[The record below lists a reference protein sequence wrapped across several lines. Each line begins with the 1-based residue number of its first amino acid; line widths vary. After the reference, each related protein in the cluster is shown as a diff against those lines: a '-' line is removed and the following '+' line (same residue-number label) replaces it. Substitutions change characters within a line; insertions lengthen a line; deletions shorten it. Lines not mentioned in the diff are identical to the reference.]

1 MNFHIDIEATNT
13 EEHSAK
19 ICPANLSGIFERF
32 PSIKLLSLDCFDT
45 LVWRHA
51 YRPFDVFHAVAKRP
65 AFQKAGITATS
76 RRTAERTART
86 LRRLHCGQR
95 EIELVDVY
103 RAAVPSLSAQELEE
117 LAEEELA
124 AECELAFAH
133 PSAVALLRCAG
144 DRGIPVTIVSDTY
157 FDPVRLRR
165 LLEHVLPPDAC
176 RAITRI
182 VCSSEFGISK
192 AEGLFEL
199 AYPEDEIPRE
209 SILHIGDNESADYL
223 AATQA
228 GIAAIHLVQLPADT
242 AGREMM
248 KGAILPVLVPALRY
262 SAPMQT
268 PYRGPLSAWR
278 SGTEEDP
285 TQFGAEVLGPVFHAF
300 GRWLAHERQ
309 QLLDEDRNTKFVF
322 LLRDGHLPF
331 LAHRELNGPDGCF
344 RAAISRF
351 TAFAASF
358 RSLAD
363 IDQYLA
369 RFVST
374 RRFEALARQLL
385 LPADIATKIAVRA
398 EAAADPVASFCESV
412 RRPRVVEEILRAS
425 ARFRERMQ
433 RYLER
438 EIGLKTGDSVVFVD
452 VGYVGTTQRVLQPVF
467 EEEWGVRLAGRY
479 LLFTGVSTDRSRGML
494 DASFCDLRA
503 LDAMIPYL
511 SVIDNLCPCPGGSI
525 EDYAED
531 GAPIFGAQLLE
542 PEQTEHVTRLQS
554 DCIRFVRH
562 AETFFDSCRHP
573 VELDA
578 LRESALGELGRL
590 IFFPSRSELA
600 LLEDFQGEVNLGTTD
615 RRQLFDRHAGLDG
628 LRQRGLNFI
637 ERNAAARPH
646 YPAELRS
653 AGLELSTTLL
663 LQQRYSL
670 EIPFVD
676 WSYRSEEIE
685 MLIVRDE
692 ESLRE
697 TIPAFATHDGFF
709 AATVPI
715 GDGSFHLGLLLGKRY
730 CWMQMHSAGIIPVS
744 KLMSNV
750 ESRYCRDALPAL
762 ILDGI
767 DDHGQGLW
775 ECQENA
781 LVMIPAGL
789 LPATG
794 EPAVCRLVFRPIAH
808 RQPERGGADV

>member
-1 MNFHIDIEATNT
+1 MNLPIDIETETTTEYSARISPTNLPR
-13 EEHSAK
+13 
-19 ICPANLSGIFERF
+19 ILERF

-51 YRPFDVFHAVAKRP
+51 YRPFDVFHAVVKRS
-65 AFQKAGITATS
+65 AFQRAGITAS
-76 RRTAERTART
+76 GRRTAERTART
-86 LRRLHCGQR
+86 LRRLECGQR
-95 EIELVDVY
+95 EIDLVDIY
-103 RAAVPSLSAQELEE
+103 RATLPSLSAEELEE

-133 PSAVALLRCAG
+133 PSAVALLRCAR
-144 DRGIPVTIVSDTY
+144 DRAIPVTIVSDTY

-165 LLEHVLPPDAC
+165 LLEHVLPLDAC
-176 RAITRI
+176 QTITRI
-182 VCSSEFGISK
+182 VCSSEYGISK
-192 AEGLFEL
+192 TEGLFEL
-199 AYPEDEIPRE
+199 AYPEEEIPRE

-223 AATQA
+223 AARQA
-228 GIAAIHLVQLPADT
+228 GITAIHLAQLPADGV
-242 AGREMM
+242 GRETM
-248 KGAILPVLVPALRY
+248 KAAVLPVLVPALRD
-262 SAPMQT
+262 SAPLQT
-268 PYRGPLSAWR
+268 PYRGPLSTWR
-278 SGTEEDP
+278 SDTEEDS

-300 GRWLAHERQ
+300 GRWLAEEQ
-309 QLLDEDRNTKFVF
+309 KLLLRGDRNTKFVF

-331 LAHRELNGPDGCF
+331 LVHQELNGPGGCF

-412 RRPRVVEEILRAS
+412 RRPRVVVEILRAS

-438 EIGLKTGDSVVFVD
+438 EIDLKTGDSVVFVD
-452 VGYVGTTQRVLQPVF
+452 VGYIGTTQRVLQPVF

-479 LLFTGVSTDRSRGML
+479 LLFTGASTDRSRGML
-494 DASFCDLRA
+494 DANFCDLRA

-511 SVIDNLCPCPGGSI
+511 SLIDNLCPCPGGSI

-531 GAPIFGAQLLE
+531 GSPIFGEQLLE
-542 PEQTEHVTRLQS
+542 PEQIENVARLQS

-562 AETFFDSCRHP
+562 AETFFDSCRQP
-573 VELDA
+573 VKLDV
-578 LRESALGELGRL
+578 LRESALGDLGRL

-600 LLEDFQGEVNLGTTD
+600 LLEDFQSEVNLGTTD
-615 RRQLFDRHAGLDG
+615 RRQLFDRSAGLDG

-653 AGLELSTTLL
+653 AGLELSITLL

-670 EIPFVD
+670 EIPFAD

-685 MLIVRDE
+685 MLIVRNE
-692 ESLRE
+692 ESFRE
-697 TIPAFATHDGFF
+697 TISAFATHDGFF
-709 AATVPI
+709 SATIPI
-715 GDGSFHLGLLLGKRY
+715 GDGSFHLGLLFGKHYR
-730 CWMQMHSAGIIPVS
+730 WLQMHSVEIIPVS
-744 KLMSNV
+744 KLMSNM
-750 ESRYCRDALPAL
+750 ESRYRHDALPAMV
-762 ILDGI
+762 LDGI

-775 ECQENA
+775 ECRENS
-781 LVMIPAGL
+781 LMMIPAGL
-789 LPATG
+789 PAST
-794 EPAVCRLVFRPIAH
+794 EESAVCRLVFRPIVH
-808 RQPERGGADV
+808 QQSERGSANV